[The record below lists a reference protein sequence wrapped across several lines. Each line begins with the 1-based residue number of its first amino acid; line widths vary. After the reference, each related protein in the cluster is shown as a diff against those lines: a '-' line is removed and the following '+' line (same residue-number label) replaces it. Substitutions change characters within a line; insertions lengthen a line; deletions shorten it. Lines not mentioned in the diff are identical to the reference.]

1 MDVIY
6 STHCWRITLSP
17 GDRTKANR
25 SWNISAYLSSPLI
38 VPLIR
43 CKIANLQALCEARA
57 SRRASNLVV
66 WLVYCFSLSSEVL
79 K

>member
-1 MDVIY
+1 MDVIN

>member
-1 MDVIY
+1 MEVIY

-25 SWNISAYLSSPLI
+25 SWNVSAYFSSPLT

-57 SRRASNLVV
+57 SRRASNLAV